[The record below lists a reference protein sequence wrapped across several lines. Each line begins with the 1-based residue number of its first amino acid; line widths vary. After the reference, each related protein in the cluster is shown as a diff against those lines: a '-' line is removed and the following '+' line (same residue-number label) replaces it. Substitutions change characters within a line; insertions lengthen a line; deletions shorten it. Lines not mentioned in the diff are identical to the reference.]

1 MSPASLCAGY
11 TQDQLK
17 YSVTGL
23 AEHQNYS
30 ALCLKVPLFFHLSFI
45 ETPCD
50 IGSRIRFLALFHE
63 TFQMNMCL

>member
-1 MSPASLCAGY
+1 MSPASLCAGH

-30 ALCLKVPLFFHLSFI
+30 ALCLKVPLLINLLSI
-45 ETPCD
+45 
-50 IGSRIRFLALFHE
+50 LY
-63 TFQMNMCL
+63 

>member
-17 YSVTGL
+17 YSVAGL

-30 ALCLKVPLFFHLSFI
+30 ALCLKVPLLINLSSI
-45 ETPCD
+45 
-50 IGSRIRFLALFHE
+50 LY
-63 TFQMNMCL
+63 